1 MSARWTGVER
11 LDAAWRDGLFGPGM
25 LFEMVVDDV
34 CGVHLPVFARRPRSL
49 SAVAAKG
56 AADQGDRPYLIGP
69 DRTVTFADLPTEA
82 GRVAAALATHH
93 GIGPG
98 SRVGLAGAV
107 SIEHVLTVWGLLA
120 AGAVAATLNPAWTTT
135 ELTAAAGVV
144 DPELLVV
151 DDDVA
156 QRLAAEGALETPIV
170 TFRELAASVD
180 PTTVPG
186 PPHVPDEDEAFA
198 VIFTSGTTGT
208 PKGATLSH
216 RNAIQ
221 FLLAAAA
228 TSAAHHIIHEIP
240 TSKGGAPA
248 VIASAPLFHVSGLL
262 GQLLTAASWGSTLVV
277 APPGRWD
284 ATTHLA
290 LTEQHRITSWSIV
303 PTQLWRLVDHPDLDR
318 FDLSSLEMVGGGGAA
333 FPPELLRRTAER
345 LPDVATTVRVGYG
358 MTETAGTATLLQPP
372 MTDDQLA
379 SVGPPVAGTEVQIL
393 DASGAP
399 AADGEIGEIAVRS
412 AQVFLGYWG
421 DDAAT
426 AAVLDADRWYRTGDF
441 GRLVDGYLY
450 LESRRRDLII
460 RGGENIYP
468 IEIENRLVEHPDVVD
483 AAVVGLGHPT
493 LGQEVRAVL
502 VVRDGA
508 DLSVDEIRTW
518 VGLTLARHK
527 VPAVVDLVDELPR
540 NATGKVLKDRLID
553 PS

>member
-11 LDAAWRDGLFGPGM
+11 LDAAWRDGLFGPGT
-25 LFEMVVDDV
+25 LFEVVTEDV
-34 CGVHLPVFARRPRSL
+34 RGVRLPVFAQRPRSL

-56 AADQGDRPYLIGP
+56 AADHGDRPYLIGP
-69 DRTVTFADLPTEA
+69 DRTVPFADLPTEA
-82 GRVAAALATHH
+82 GRVAAALAARH

-98 SRVGLAGAV
+98 SRVGLAGTV
-107 SIEHVLTVWGLLA
+107 SVEHVLTVWGLLA

-135 ELTAAAGVV
+135 ELAVAAKVV
-144 DPELLVV
+144 EPSLLVV

-156 QRLAAEGALETPIV
+156 RRLEADGGLDIPVV
-170 TFRELAASVD
+170 TFAELAASVD
-180 PTTVPG
+180 PTTDPG
-186 PPHVPDEDEAFA
+186 PAHVPDEDEAFA

-216 RNAIQ
+216 RNAVQ

-228 TSAAHHIIHEIP
+228 TSAAHHLIHDIP
-240 TSKGGAPA
+240 TSRGGVPA
-248 VIASAPLFHVSGLL
+248 VIASSPLFHVSGLL
-262 GQLLTAASWGSTLVV
+262 GQLLTAASWGTTLVV

-290 LTEQHRITSWSIV
+290 LTEQHRVTSWSIV

-318 FDLSSLEMVGGGGAA
+318 FDLSSLEMIGGGGAA

-345 LPDVATTVRVGYG
+345 LPNVATTVRVGYG

-372 MTDDQLA
+372 MTDEQLA

-393 DASGAP
+393 DAAGEP

-421 DDAAT
+421 DDDAT
-426 AAVLDADRWYRTGDF
+426 AAVLDAERWYRTGDF
-441 GRLVDGYLY
+441 GRLEEGYLY

-483 AAVVGLGHPT
+483 AAVVGVDHPT

-508 DLSVDEIRTW
+508 DVGAEDIRSW
-518 VGLTLARHK
+518 VGITLARHK

-540 NATGKVLKDRLID
+540 NATGKVLKDQLVD